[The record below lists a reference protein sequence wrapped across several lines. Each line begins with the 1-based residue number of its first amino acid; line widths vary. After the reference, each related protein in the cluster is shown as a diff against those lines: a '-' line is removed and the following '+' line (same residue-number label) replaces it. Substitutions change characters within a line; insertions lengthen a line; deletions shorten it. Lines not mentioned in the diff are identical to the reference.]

1 MKKFTDVSVAD
12 FVCLVIFFLGW
23 YAMMIVI

>member
-12 FVCLVIFFLGW
+12 FVCMVIFFVGW
-23 YAMMIVI
+23 YAMMVAI